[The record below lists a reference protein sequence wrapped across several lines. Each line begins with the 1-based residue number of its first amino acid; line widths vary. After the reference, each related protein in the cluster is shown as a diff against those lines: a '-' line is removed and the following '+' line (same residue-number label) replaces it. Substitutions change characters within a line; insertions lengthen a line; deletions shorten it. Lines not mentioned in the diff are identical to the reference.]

1 MLTDENIELMIFRYK
16 EGLLDAG
23 ERERVEKLL
32 AKNAELREMADLYD
46 PDLRVPAYS
55 DTTFPDREK
64 LKHHS
69 VSRRW
74 ILFGTSAAACFVLL
88 ASFALHLILNN
99 NNQDNVFIAQS
110 DDEEIQEKNLI
121 HSLNKTND
129 SSVIQ
134 NITPVRKKVA
144 NRVIHKESVPQK
156 DLLTEADQNV
166 DDVNTETNFDV
177 HLVETDQLISYYDDY
192 DETEPICP
200 DNSLLSVCNG
210 GQMTF
215 AKPDTILT
223 DKLISY
229 FDDNE
234 NTNQKVSAHRTALG
248 YVVED
253 WFNTIRL
260 KGTELQ
266 LALINEINKTN

>member
-32 AKNAELREMADLYD
+32 AKNAEWREMADLYD

-55 DTTFPDREK
+55 DTTFPDREN

-74 ILFGTSAAACFVLL
+74 ILLGTSAAACFVLL

-110 DDEEIQEKNLI
+110 DDEEIQKKTLI

-134 NITPVRKKVA
+134 NITPIRKKVA

-156 DLLTEADQNV
+156 DLLADADQNV

-200 DNSLLSVCNG
+200 DNSLSSVCNG

-229 FDDNE
+229 IDDNE
-234 NTNQKVSAHRTALG
+234 NTNQKVSSHRTALG

-260 KGTELQ
+260 KGTEMQ